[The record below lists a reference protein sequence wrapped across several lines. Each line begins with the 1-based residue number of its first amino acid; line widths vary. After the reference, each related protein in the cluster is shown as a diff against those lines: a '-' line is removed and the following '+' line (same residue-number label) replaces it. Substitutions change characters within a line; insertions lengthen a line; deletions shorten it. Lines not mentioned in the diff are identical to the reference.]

1 MPEDLA
7 RAGLA
12 CDLSVDLCMVVT
24 FQVCQRETKSKQKKF
39 LSPAGGEQRTKD
51 KHPPLFHSPK
61 QSDCLQKGLDTL
73 F

>member
-1 MPEDLA
+1 MSEGLA

-12 CDLSVDLCMVVT
+12 CDLSFDLCMVVT
-24 FQVCQRETKSKQKKF
+24 FQICQRETKSKQKKV

-51 KHPPLFHSPK
+51 KHPHFLHSLK
-61 QSDCLQKGLDTL
+61 QSDHMQKGLDTL